1 SLGRDG
7 VKFIITQS
15 AVQLIFADDL
25 TRIKN
30 LIEWKD
36 ETIAL
41 QTIVS
46 FVEPTEELV
55 RLAEEK
61 KLKILTLD
69 QLREI
74 GRNNPVE

>member
-1 SLGRDG
+1 
-7 VKFIITQS
+7 
-15 AVQLIFADDL
+15 
-25 TRIKN
+25 
-30 LIEWKD
+30 
-36 ETIAL
+36 
-41 QTIVS
+41 IVS

-74 GRNNPVE
+74 GRNNPVEVVRPKPDDTAVIMYTSGSTGEPKGRKIYYIRFLSQ